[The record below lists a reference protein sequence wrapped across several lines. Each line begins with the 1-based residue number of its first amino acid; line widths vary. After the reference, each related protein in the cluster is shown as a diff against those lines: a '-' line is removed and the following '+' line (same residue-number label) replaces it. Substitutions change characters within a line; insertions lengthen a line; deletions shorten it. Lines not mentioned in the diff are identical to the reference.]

1 MKLIYKILFG
11 VGIFSLIILLLF
23 TKQDWIDFKAQLA
36 RVNVNY
42 NQFVKAEYGKPIRV
56 AKAVDGDTIQLINGE
71 YVRYIGIDT
80 PEEFDPR
87 KPVQCF
93 AKEAADRNRQLVE
106 GKEITFYND
115 VSVKDKYGRW
125 LGFIYLADG
134 TLVNKELILEG
145 YAFSYEYEPDTSKSL
160 EFNQAEK
167 QAKGQKLGLWS
178 ACDVTTLKSGR
189 EQTNDL

>member
-1 MKLIYKILFG
+1 MKLVYRILLGLG
-11 VGIFSLIILLLF
+11 VLALIIVLLF
-23 TKQDWIDFKAQLA
+23 TKQDWVDFKTQLF
-36 RVNVNY
+36 RINTQY
-42 NQFVKAEYGKPIRV
+42 DQFANIEYGKPIRV
-56 AKAVDGDTIQLINGE
+56 IKAVDGDTIQLINGD

-87 KPVQCF
+87 KPVQCW
-93 AKEAADRNRQLVE
+93 AREAAERNRQLVE

-145 YAFSYEYEPDTSKSL
+145 YAFSYKYEPDISKTA

-167 QAKGQKLGLWS
+167 EAREKKLGLWS
-178 ACDVTTLKSGR
+178 ACEVTKLKSGR